1 MNKIIQFVLILAV
14 GLVLYFLLN
23 RMMQK
28 LMVELS
34 EILYKEVNPEKYL
47 QVLNGWKGKMFFSK
61 KTRSLMAIDAL
72 LMQNETAK
80 IEEIFEQLDAVKMNP
95 GNKLGLAQKE
105 VPSIST
111 RSSLIRH

>member
-14 GLVLYFLLN
+14 GLILYFLLN

-47 QVLNGWKGKMFFSK
+47 QVLNSWKGKMFFSR

-72 LMQNETAK
+72 LMQNETANLRTAGCGVDESRK
-80 IEEIFEQLDAVKMNP
+80 QAGP
-95 GNKLGLAQKE
+95 GAEGSFLLY
-105 VPSIST
+105 
-111 RSSLIRH
+111 

>member
-1 MNKIIQFVLILAV
+1 MNKVIQFVLILAV
-14 GLVLYFLLN
+14 GLILYFLLN

-47 QVLNGWKGKMFFSK
+47 QVLNSWKGKMFFSR

-72 LMQNETAK
+72 LMQNETANDQRPEFAGEK
-80 IEEIFEQLDAVKMNP
+80 PGLDM
-95 GNKLGLAQKE
+95 
-105 VPSIST
+105 PSAGT
-111 RSSLIRH
+111 CLKRLL

>member
-1 MNKIIQFVLILAV
+1 MNKVIQFVLILAV
-14 GLVLYFLLN
+14 GLILYFLLN

-47 QVLNGWKGKMFFSK
+47 QVLNSWKGKMFFSR

-80 IEEIFEQLDAVKMNP
+80 I
-95 GNKLGLAQKE
+95 
-105 VPSIST
+105 
-111 RSSLIRH
+111 

>member
-14 GLVLYFLLN
+14 GLILYFLLN

-47 QVLNGWKGKMFFSK
+47 EAVSYTHL
-61 KTRSLMAIDAL
+61 
-72 LMQNETAK
+72 
-80 IEEIFEQLDAVKMNP
+80 EEI
-95 GNKLGLAQKE
+95 
-105 VPSIST
+105 ISYL
-111 RSSLIRH
+111 RSGR

>member
-14 GLVLYFLLN
+14 GLILYFLLN

-47 QVLNGWKGKMFFSK
+47 QVLNSWKGKMFFSK

-80 IEEIFEQLDAVKMNP
+80 IEEIFEQLDESRKQTGP
-95 GNKLGLAQKE
+95 GAEGSFLLY
-105 VPSIST
+105 
-111 RSSLIRH
+111 